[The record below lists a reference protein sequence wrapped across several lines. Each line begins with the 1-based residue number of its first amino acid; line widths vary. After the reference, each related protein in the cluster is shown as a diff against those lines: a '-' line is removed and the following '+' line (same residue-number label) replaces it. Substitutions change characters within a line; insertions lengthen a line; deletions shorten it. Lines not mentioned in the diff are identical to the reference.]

1 LCLFAAIVIV
11 PSIALKVLQA
21 WTKGSLAAKT
31 NAATA

>member
-1 LCLFAAIVIV
+1 V
-11 PSIALKVLQA
+11 PAIALKVLQA